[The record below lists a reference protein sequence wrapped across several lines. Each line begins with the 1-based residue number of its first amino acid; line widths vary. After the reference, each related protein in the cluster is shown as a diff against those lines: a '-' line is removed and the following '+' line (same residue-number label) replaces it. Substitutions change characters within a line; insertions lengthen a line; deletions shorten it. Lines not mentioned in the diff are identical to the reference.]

1 MSTEVVAKILTLTAR
16 EVTPT
21 ERLVLLFLAN
31 AGDEETGACFANPA
45 IIARRIGLP
54 EETVQGI
61 IKSLTT
67 KGFLTV
73 TRCPEEGSGE
83 TLRHYSFGEEMPL
96 Y

>member
-1 MSTEVVAKILTLTAR
+1 MSTEVVAKVLGLTAR

-31 AGDEETGACFANPA
+31 EGDEETGACFANPE
-45 IIARRIGLP
+45 ILARRTGLP
-54 EETVQGI
+54 VRTVRGI

-83 TLRHYSFGEEMPL
+83 TLKYVYVIEPD
-96 Y
+96 